1 MDEEAKKALQEI
13 NAVFTRALLG
23 QPKPKQAPK
32 KATCPYCG
40 QRVTLT
46 PTGKLRAHVDRSVGK
61 KCGRSGGRPN

>member
-1 MDEEAKKALQEI
+1 MDEETRKGLQEI
-13 NAVFTRALLG
+13 NAVFTRALLP
-23 QPKPKQAPK
+23 QPTRQPPK

-46 PTGKLRAHVDRSVGK
+46 PTGKLRAHIDRSIGK